1 MERNGHP
8 IDRNSEME
16 SSIANDVWSNSPA
29 LHGAGIPLARYNFP
43 KDSRRLGGDFT
54 VEENAKRLLR
64 FFLFERNVL
73 RALAGWSMG
82 TPEFEV
88 KVEFGRHI
96 YWHAEAAMKI
106 RTRLTELRTA
116 EATTDSFHSDDI
128 AEFFRELI
136 YSETPA
142 HFLAAL
148 YGVLLP
154 HLRQAYLEHTAHT
167 DQVADAPTVRMMRHI
182 LLDYEA
188 MIAWGSAATEAYV
201 QGGYKEAELN
211 QWQYHTEKLL
221 RSFGGVTGS
230 PSAETRVA
238 PASSPVSSEAERI
251 SAGKASSAMR
261 PALQHPPRPEHLRSA
276 GKPPFERSF
285 IATRDGRFE
294 TFEHTY
300 EYQTADS
307 MTDHAGRL
315 EYETEFDK
323 TRLNLVRSQRDE
335 LDAIETFA
343 NVLYEVRDVPFD
355 FDFDM
360 ARIIWDEARHTELGH
375 KAMESLGH
383 NPYDLLN
390 RLLGI
395 KVRTKM
401 PALYALAEINLFGEA
416 NIVQECLR
424 YAREAYDNGDDLTG
438 RMFDFVNADERTHL
452 AKGVHWLKYLFN
464 TDSVQEIERKTKQA
478 AVERL
483 LELGI
488 IDHEV
493 ALTISHRE
501 LAKIIG
507 E

>member
-8 IDRNSEME
+8 IDRNGEME
-16 SSIANDVWSNSPA
+16 SAWTNSPA
-29 LHGAGIPLARYNFP
+29 LHGVGVSLAQFSFP
-43 KDSRRLGGDFT
+43 KDTRRLGGDFS

-64 FFLFERNVL
+64 FFLFERTIT
-73 RALAGWSMG
+73 RAIAGWMMG

-96 YWHAEAAMKI
+96 YWHAEAGMKI
-106 RTRLTELRTA
+106 RTRLSELRTA
-116 EATTDSFHSDDI
+116 EETTDKFQSEEI
-128 AEFFRELI
+128 AEFFSELI

-142 HFLAAL
+142 HFVAAL

-154 HLRQAYLEHTAHT
+154 HVRQAYQEHSAHT
-167 DQVADAPTVRMMRHI
+167 DQVADAPTIRMMRHI
-182 LLDYEA
+182 LFDYDE
-188 MIAWGSAATEAYV
+188 MIAWGKAATEAYV
-201 QGGYKEAELN
+201 QGGYSEAELHK
-211 QWQYHTEKLL
+211 WQYHIEKLL
-221 RSFGGVTGS
+221 RSFGGIIGS
-230 PSAETRVA
+230 HVWREGPPSLT
-238 PASSPVSSEAERI
+238 
-251 SAGKASSAMR
+251 
-261 PALQHPPRPEHLRSA
+261 PPRPEKLRST

-285 IATRDGRFE
+285 IATRDPRFG

-300 EYQTADS
+300 EYQEADNGQLS
-307 MTDHAGRL
+307 
-315 EYETEFDK
+315 YENDFEK
-323 TRLNLVRSQRDE
+323 LRLNLVRMQRDE

-343 NVLYEVRDVPFD
+343 NALYETREVPFG
-355 FDFDM
+355 FDYDI
-360 ARIIWDEARHTELGH
+360 ARIIWDETRHTELGH
-375 KAMESLGH
+375 KAMEALGH

-401 PALYALAEINLFGEA
+401 PAIYSLAEINLFGEA

-424 YAREAYDNGDDLTG
+424 YAREAYDKGDDLTG

-452 AKGVHWLKYLFN
+452 SKGVHWLKYLFG
-464 TDSVQEIERKTKQA
+464 TDSVQEIEQKTKKV
-478 AVERL
+478 AVDRL
-483 LELGI
+483 VELGI
-488 IDHEV
+488 IAHDV